1 MPIFTEYGILHK
13 KPTRKGRGSL
23 NYMEKQVAILIDGDN
38 ISPKYA
44 EYIKQEALRVG
55 RIKICRLYGSIDS
68 SSVKSWYKVMPLQGI
83 TPVLQMSYANGKSI
97 ADQALTIDAMDILY
111 TGDVDVICLVSS
123 DSDFTKLAYR
133 MKEAGKTVIGMGK
146 QKTNESLAKA
156 CDEFKLLD
164 LIYKAVVTVEETEP
178 EPEIREVHA
187 DKKKKEQ
194 KKRKRIFG
202 TEAAQPAP
210 CEEEEIL
217 ESDTVISI
225 PTEDLII
232 EDILDFLDDD
242 WELLAKVGAYI
253 NKRRPGFDVRI
264 YGYKNMSDFIKKH
277 KSNFEMKKVK
287 AEDNIHE
294 NLYVRKVQN
303 D

>member
-1 MPIFTEYGILHK
+1 
-13 KPTRKGRGSL
+13 
-23 NYMEKQVAILIDGDN
+23 MEKQVAILIDGDN
-38 ISPKYA
+38 IAPKYA
-44 EYIKQEALRVG
+44 EYIKQEAMRLG

-133 MKEAGKTVIGMGK
+133 MKEAGKTVIGMGEK
-146 QKTNESLAKA
+146 KTNESLAKA

-164 LIYKAVVTVEETEP
+164 LIYKAVVTDVEVEP
-178 EPEIREVHA
+178 EPENKGTA
-187 DKKKKEQ
+187 PDKKKKESR
-194 KKRKRIFG
+194 KKKKIFG
-202 TEAAQPAP
+202 GEVVHPEP
-210 CEEEEIL
+210 EREIEEEEIIGD
-217 ESDTVISI
+217 EPVISI

-232 EDILDFLDDD
+232 EDIMDILDDD

-264 YGYKNMSDFIKKH
+264 YGYRNMSDFIKKH
-277 KSNFEMKKVK
+277 KNSFEMKKVK

>member
-1 MPIFTEYGILHK
+1 
-13 KPTRKGRGSL
+13 
-23 NYMEKQVAILIDGDN
+23 MEKQVAILIDGDN
-38 ISPKYA
+38 ISSKYA
-44 EYIKQEALRVG
+44 EYIKQEAMRIG

-111 TGDVDVICLVSS
+111 TGEVDAICLVSS

-133 MKEAGKTVIGMGK
+133 MKEAGKMVIGMGE

-164 LIYKAVVTVEETEP
+164 LIYKAVVAEGELEH
-178 EPEIREVHA
+178 EQEIKEMPQ
-187 DKKKKEQ
+187 DKKKKEH
-194 KKRKRIFG
+194 KKKKRIFG
-202 TEAAQPAP
+202 TDIHQPEQ
-210 CEEEEIL
+210 EEEEAIL
-217 ESDTVISI
+217 DEPVITI

-232 EDILDFLDDD
+232 EDLLDILDED

-264 YGYKNMSDFIKKH
+264 YGYRNMSDFIKKH
-277 KSNFEMKKVK
+277 KSSFEMKKVK

-294 NLYVRKVQN
+294 NLYVRKVQS

>member
-1 MPIFTEYGILHK
+1 
-13 KPTRKGRGSL
+13 
-23 NYMEKQVAILIDGDN
+23 MEKQVAILIDGDN

-44 EYIKQEALRVG
+44 EYIKQEAMRVG

-133 MKEAGKTVIGMGK
+133 IKEAGKTVIGMGE

-178 EPEIREVHA
+178 EPEIKETHA

-194 KKRKRIFG
+194 KKKKRIFG
-202 TEAAQPAP
+202 TEVAQPVP

>member
-1 MPIFTEYGILHK
+1 
-13 KPTRKGRGSL
+13 
-23 NYMEKQVAILIDGDN
+23 MEKQVAILIDGDN

-44 EYIKQEALRVG
+44 EYIKQEAVRIG

-133 MKEAGKTVIGMGK
+133 MKEAGKTVIGMGE

-164 LIYKAVVTVEETEP
+164 LIYKSVVEEP
-178 EPEIREVHA
+178 EPEEKEPPAPKKGREQR
-187 DKKKKEQ
+187 KKKKNTVSE
-194 KKRKRIFG
+194 
-202 TEAAQPAP
+202 TAP
-210 CEEEEIL
+210 TVMEEEEEIM
-217 ESDTVISI
+217 ENDAIISI
-225 PTEDLII
+225 PTEDLIL
-232 EDILDFLDDD
+232 EDILDILDDD

-264 YGYKNMSDFIKKH
+264 YGYRNMSDFIKKH
-277 KSNFEMKKVK
+277 KSSFEMKKVK

>member
-1 MPIFTEYGILHK
+1 
-13 KPTRKGRGSL
+13 
-23 NYMEKQVAILIDGDN
+23 MEKQVAILIDGDN

-44 EYIKQEALRVG
+44 EYIKQEAVRIG

-133 MKEAGKTVIGMGK
+133 MKEAGKTVIGMGE

-164 LIYKAVVTVEETEP
+164 LIYKSVVEEP
-178 EPEIREVHA
+178 EPEEKETPAPKKGREQR
-187 DKKKKEQ
+187 KKKKNTVSE
-194 KKRKRIFG
+194 
-202 TEAAQPAP
+202 TTPTVME
-210 CEEEEIL
+210 EEEEIM
-217 ESDTVISI
+217 ENDAIISI
-225 PTEDLII
+225 PTEDLIL
-232 EDILDFLDDD
+232 EDILDILDDD

-264 YGYKNMSDFIKKH
+264 YGYRNMSDFIKKH
-277 KSNFEMKKVK
+277 KSSFEMKKVK

>member
-1 MPIFTEYGILHK
+1 
-13 KPTRKGRGSL
+13 
-23 NYMEKQVAILIDGDN
+23 MEKQVAILIDGDN

-44 EYIKQEALRVG
+44 EYIKQEAVRIG

-133 MKEAGKTVIGMGK
+133 MKEAGKTVIGMGE

-164 LIYKAVVTVEETEP
+164 LIYKSVVEEP
-178 EPEIREVHA
+178 EPEEKEPPAPKKGREQR
-187 DKKKKEQ
+187 KKKKNTVSE
-194 KKRKRIFG
+194 
-202 TEAAQPAP
+202 TTPTVME
-210 CEEEEIL
+210 EEEEIM
-217 ESDTVISI
+217 ENDAIISI
-225 PTEDLII
+225 PTEDLIL
-232 EDILDFLDDD
+232 EDILDILDDD

-264 YGYKNMSDFIKKH
+264 YGYRNMSDFIKKH
-277 KSNFEMKKVK
+277 KSSFEMKKVK

>member
-1 MPIFTEYGILHK
+1 MPRPGF
-13 KPTRKGRGSL
+13 
-23 NYMEKQVAILIDGDN
+23 
-38 ISPKYA
+38 
-44 EYIKQEALRVG
+44 
-55 RIKICRLYGSIDS
+55 
-68 SSVKSWYKVMPLQGI
+68 
-83 TPVLQMSYANGKSI
+83 
-97 ADQALTIDAMDILY
+97 QALTIDAMDILY

-133 MKEAGKTVIGMGK
+133 MKEAGKTVIGMGE

-164 LIYKAVVTVEETEP
+164 LIYKSVVEEPDP
-178 EPEIREVHA
+178 EEKEASATKKAREQ
-187 DKKKKEQ
+187 KKKKKNMVSET
-194 KKRKRIFG
+194 ISPV
-202 TEAAQPAP
+202 AD
-210 CEEEEIL
+210 EEEEIL
-217 ESDTVISI
+217 ENDAVISI

-232 EDILDFLDDD
+232 EDILDIIDDD

-264 YGYKNMSDFIKKH
+264 YGYRNMSDFIKKH

>member
-1 MPIFTEYGILHK
+1 
-13 KPTRKGRGSL
+13 
-23 NYMEKQVAILIDGDN
+23 MEKQVAILIDGDN

-44 EYIKQEALRVG
+44 EYIKQEAMRIG

-68 SSVKSWYKVMPLQGI
+68 SSVKSWYKVMPPQGI

-111 TGDVDVICLVSS
+111 TGDVDAICLVSS

-133 MKEAGKTVIGMGK
+133 MKEAGKTVIGMGE

-164 LIYKAVVTVEETEP
+164 LIYKAVVSEEEVEP
-178 EPEIREVHA
+178 EPEVKETTNDRKKKEP
-187 DKKKKEQ
+187 KKKK
-194 KKRKRIFG
+194 KIFG
-202 TEAAQPAP
+202 ADVHQPEP
-210 CEEEEIL
+210 EEEEVI
-217 ESDTVISI
+217 SDEPVISI

-232 EDILDFLDDD
+232 EDILDILDED

-264 YGYKNMSDFIKKH
+264 YGYRNMSDFIKKH
-277 KSNFEMKKVK
+277 KSSFEMKKVK

>member
-1 MPIFTEYGILHK
+1 
-13 KPTRKGRGSL
+13 
-23 NYMEKQVAILIDGDN
+23 MEKQVAILIDGDN

-44 EYIKQEALRVG
+44 EYIKQEAVRIG

-68 SSVKSWYKVMPLQGI
+68 SSVKRWYKVMPLQGI

-133 MKEAGKTVIGMGK
+133 MKEAGKTVIGMGE

-164 LIYKAVVTVEETEP
+164 LIYKSVVEEP
-178 EPEIREVHA
+178 EPEE
-187 DKKKKEQ
+187 KEPPTPKKEREQ
-194 KKRKRIFG
+194 RKKRKN
-202 TEAAQPAP
+202 TVSETTPTVVE
-210 CEEEEIL
+210 EEEEIM
-217 ESDTVISI
+217 ENDAIISI
-225 PTEDLII
+225 PTEDLIL
-232 EDILDFLDDD
+232 EDILDILDDD

-264 YGYKNMSDFIKKH
+264 YGYRNMSDFIKKH
-277 KSNFEMKKVK
+277 KSSFEMKKVK

>member
-1 MPIFTEYGILHK
+1 
-13 KPTRKGRGSL
+13 
-23 NYMEKQVAILIDGDN
+23 MEKQVAILIDGDN

-133 MKEAGKTVIGMGK
+133 MKEAGKTVIGMGE

-217 ESDTVISI
+217 ESDMVISI

>member
-1 MPIFTEYGILHK
+1 
-13 KPTRKGRGSL
+13 
-23 NYMEKQVAILIDGDN
+23 MEKQVAILIDGDN

-44 EYIKQEALRVG
+44 EYIKQEAMRVG

-111 TGDVDVICLVSS
+111 TGDVDAICLVSS

-133 MKEAGKTVIGMGK
+133 MKEAGKTVIGMGE

-164 LIYKAVVTVEETEP
+164 LIYKAVVTEEEAEVEVKGT
-178 EPEIREVHA
+178 VT

-194 KKRKRIFG
+194 KKKKRIFG
-202 TEAAQPAP
+202 TDIQQPEP
-210 CEEEEIL
+210 EEEEII
-217 ESDTVISI
+217 SDEPAISI

-232 EDILDFLDDD
+232 EDILDFLEED

-264 YGYKNMSDFIKKH
+264 YGYRNMSDFIKKH
-277 KSNFEMKKVK
+277 KNIFEMKKVK

-294 NLYVRKVQN
+294 NLYVKKVQN

>member
-1 MPIFTEYGILHK
+1 
-13 KPTRKGRGSL
+13 
-23 NYMEKQVAILIDGDN
+23 MEKQVAILIDGDN

-44 EYIKQEALRVG
+44 EYIKQEAMRVG

-133 MKEAGKTVIGMGK
+133 MKEAGKMVIGMGE

-164 LIYKAVVTVEETEP
+164 LIYKAVVTEEESVP
-178 EPEIREVHA
+178 EPEIKEAPA
-187 DKKKKEQ
+187 DKKKKEA

-202 TEAAQPAP
+202 GEIAHPEVEG
-210 CEEEEIL
+210 EEEETIGD
-217 ESDTVISI
+217 EPVISI

-277 KSNFEMKKVK
+277 KSSFEMKKVK

>member
-1 MPIFTEYGILHK
+1 
-13 KPTRKGRGSL
+13 
-23 NYMEKQVAILIDGDN
+23 MEKQVAILIDGDN

-44 EYIKQEALRVG
+44 EYIKQEAVRIG

-133 MKEAGKTVIGMGK
+133 MKEAGKTVIGMGE

-164 LIYKAVVTVEETEP
+164 LIYKSVVEEP
-178 EPEIREVHA
+178 EPEEKEPPAPKKGREQR
-187 DKKKKEQ
+187 KKKKNTVSE
-194 KKRKRIFG
+194 
-202 TEAAQPAP
+202 TAP
-210 CEEEEIL
+210 TVVEEEEEIM
-217 ESDTVISI
+217 ENDAIISI
-225 PTEDLII
+225 PTEDLIL
-232 EDILDFLDDD
+232 EDILDILDDD

-264 YGYKNMSDFIKKH
+264 YGYRNMSDFIKKH
-277 KSNFEMKKVK
+277 KSSFEMKKVK

>member
-1 MPIFTEYGILHK
+1 
-13 KPTRKGRGSL
+13 
-23 NYMEKQVAILIDGDN
+23 MEKQVAILIDGDN

-44 EYIKQEALRVG
+44 EYIKQEAMRIG

-111 TGDVDVICLVSS
+111 TGDVDAICLVSS

-133 MKEAGKTVIGMGK
+133 MKEAGKTVIGMGE

-164 LIYKAVVTVEETEP
+164 LIYKSVVVEEEPGAEP
-178 EPEIREVHA
+178 EEKEVTWA
-187 DKKKKEQ
+187 KKSKDQWKKKK
-194 KKRKRIFG
+194 
-202 TEAAQPAP
+202 AAVADPVQPVI
-210 CEEEEIL
+210 EEEDIL
-217 ESDTVISI
+217 ENDAVISI

-232 EDILDFLDDD
+232 EDILDILEDD

-264 YGYKNMSDFIKKH
+264 YGYRNMSDFIKRH
-277 KSNFEMKKVK
+277 NNTFEMKKVK

-294 NLYVRKVQN
+294 ILYVRKVQN

>member
-1 MPIFTEYGILHK
+1 
-13 KPTRKGRGSL
+13 
-23 NYMEKQVAILIDGDN
+23 MEKQVAILIDGDN
-38 ISPKYA
+38 IAPKYA
-44 EYIKQEALRVG
+44 EYIKQEAMRLG

-133 MKEAGKTVIGMGK
+133 MKEAGKTVIGMGE

-164 LIYKAVVTVEETEP
+164 LIYKAVVTDVEVESEPEVKDMPGDKKKKDSRKKKKIFGKEAVQPEP
-178 EPEIREVHA
+178 EPEV
-187 DKKKKEQ
+187 D
-194 KKRKRIFG
+194 
-202 TEAAQPAP
+202 
-210 CEEEEIL
+210 EEEVIADEP
-217 ESDTVISI
+217 VISI
-225 PTEDLII
+225 PTEDLIM
-232 EDILDFLDDD
+232 EDIMDFLDDD

-264 YGYKNMSDFIKKH
+264 YGYRNMSDFIKKH
-277 KSNFEMKKVK
+277 KTSFELKKVK

>member
-1 MPIFTEYGILHK
+1 
-13 KPTRKGRGSL
+13 
-23 NYMEKQVAILIDGDN
+23 MEKQVAILIDGDN

-44 EYIKQEALRVG
+44 EYIKQEAVRIG

-133 MKEAGKTVIGMGK
+133 MKEAGKTVIGMGE

-164 LIYKAVVTVEETEP
+164 LIYKSVVEEP
-178 EPEIREVHA
+178 EPEEKEAPAAKKGREQR
-187 DKKKKEQ
+187 KKKKNMVS
-194 KKRKRIFG
+194 
-202 TEAAQPAP
+202 EAAPP
-210 CEEEEIL
+210 IIEEEEEIM
-217 ESDTVISI
+217 ENDAIISI
-225 PTEDLII
+225 PTEDLIL
-232 EDILDFLDDD
+232 EDILDILDED

-264 YGYKNMSDFIKKH
+264 YGYRNMSDFIKKH
-277 KSNFEMKKVK
+277 KNSFEMKKVK